1 MRKLDV
7 PVGLMF
13 VPAHGE
19 HQSHRVIDAF
29 DTAVGA
35 GVVGA
40 DGDIHDAQAFV
51 DDAGMLRAEL

>member
-7 PVGLMF
+7 PFSLLF

-19 HQSHRVIDAF
+19 HQSHRMIDAF

-40 DGDIHDAQAFV
+40 GGDLIDAQAFV
-51 DDAGMLRAEL
+51 DGAGTLRAEL